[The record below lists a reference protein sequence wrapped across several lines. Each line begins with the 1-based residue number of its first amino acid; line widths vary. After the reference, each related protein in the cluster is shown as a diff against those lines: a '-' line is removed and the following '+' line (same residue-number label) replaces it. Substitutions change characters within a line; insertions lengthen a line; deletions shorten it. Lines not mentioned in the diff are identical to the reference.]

1 MVVSLTVTE
10 RSWVQVLVLAL
21 FLIEDRAQS
30 QDIQVKTQINEPT
43 FYLCFEL
50 KTRIYEENPIEK
62 KGSLTDDGDPGL
74 HVDTEVDLLEQRRL
88 AGVVEVGLVEA
99 EDGRLQLGRL
109 REAELDVVLARP
121 LQQLRR
127 AVVLVVLLH
136 LAPVLLLRGL

>member
-1 MVVSLTVTE
+1 MNTFIHFLVHKINASFTVPSFYYRSLT
-10 RSWVQVLVLAL
+10 
-21 FLIEDRAQS
+21 
-30 QDIQVKTQINEPT
+30 N
-43 FYLCFEL
+43 
-50 KTRIYEENPIEK
+50 N
-62 KGSLTDDGDPGL
+62 GNPGL

-127 AVVLVVLLH
+127 ALVLVVLLH